1 MRRMQLRTRRG
12 AALIA
17 ALLVASLGL
26 GAAPAIAADGTGAVF
41 TMSNAADGNEA
52 VVFARASDGTL
63 SHVAD
68 YPTGGEGSGAGLGS
82 QGAVRLSDDGSWL
95 LVVNAGS
102 DEVSVFRVNGTTL
115 ELTDTVW
122 SGGDSPIS
130 VDIEG
135 RVVYVLNA
143 GSTDIVGF
151 RLSRQGKL
159 SHVPGTTRQLS
170 TNDAEPAQVE
180 FSPDGDTLVVT
191 EKNTNRILAY
201 RVDRSGVVSQAKV
214 SDSAGMT
221 PFGFEFDP
229 AGRLIVSEAFGGAPD
244 ASAVS
249 SYALGADRRAVVIDG
264 PVFTTET
271 AACWIV
277 VTDNGMYAYTTNTG
291 SDTITGYRVEA
302 DGSLTILDD
311 DGVTALTGDA
321 PIDMALSDGSQHLYA
336 LDSAS
341 HTISVFQVASD
352 GALSLI
358 QTVVGLPA
366 AAAGL
371 ASA

>member
-1 MRRMQLRTRRG
+1 MRRIRSTTRRVT
-12 AALIA
+12 ASIA
-17 ALLVASLGL
+17 VVVASLGL
-26 GAAPAIAADGTGAVF
+26 FGLPASGSVGAGAVF
-41 TMSNAADGNEA
+41 TMSNAADGNHV
-52 VVFARASDGTL
+52 VVFARAGDGTL
-63 SHVAD
+63 SHLAD
-68 YPTGGEGSGAGLGS
+68 YATGGDGSGGGLGS

-102 DEVSVFRVNGTTL
+102 DEVSVFRVDGTTL

-130 VDIEG
+130 VDVDG

-143 GSTDIVGF
+143 GTTNIVGF

-159 SHVPGTTRQLS
+159 THIPGAMRPLS
-170 TNDAEPAQVE
+170 NNDAEPAQLE
-180 FSPDGDTLVVT
+180 FSPDGHTLIVT

-201 RVDRSGVVSQAKV
+201 RVDRSGVVSPARV

-249 SYALGADRRAVVIDG
+249 SYALGADRRAVVIGG

-277 VTDNGMYAYTTNTG
+277 VTDNGQYAYTTNTG

-302 DGSLTILDD
+302 DGSLTILNE
-311 DGVTALTGDA
+311 DGVTAVTGDA
-321 PIDMALSDGSQHLYA
+321 PIDMALSDGSQFLYA
-336 LDSAS
+336 IDSAS
-341 HTISVFQVASD
+341 DTISVFQIEPT

-358 QTVVGLPA
+358 QTMAGIPA
-366 AAAGL
+366 AAVGL
-371 ASA
+371 ASS

>member
-1 MRRMQLRTRRG
+1 MGRMRSRNRRAKIMLG
-12 AALIA
+12 AV
-17 ALLVASLGL
+17 VASLGL
-26 GAAPAIAADGTGAVF
+26 GAVPAVAAEAAGAVF
-41 TMSNAADGNEA
+41 TMSNAAAGNQV

-68 YPTGGEGSGAGLGS
+68 YATDGEGSGGGLGS
-82 QGAVRLSDDGSWL
+82 QGSVRLSDDGMWL

-102 DEVSVFRVNGTTL
+102 DEVSVFRVDGTTL

-122 SGGDSPIS
+122 SGGDSPIG
-130 VDIEG
+130 VDVNGDI
-135 RVVYVLNA
+135 VYVLNA
-143 GSTDIVGF
+143 GSADIAGF
-151 RLSRQGKL
+151 RLSGEGKL
-159 SHVPGTTRQLS
+159 NPIHGATRSLS
-170 TNDAEPAQVE
+170 APDAAPAQIE
-180 FSPDGDTLVVT
+180 FSPDGRTLVVT

-201 RVDRSGVVSQAKV
+201 RVSGSGMVSPALV
-214 SDSAGMT
+214 SNSVGAT

-249 SYALGADRRAVVIDG
+249 SYALGANRKVVLIDG

-277 VTDNGMYAYTTNTG
+277 VTDDGHFAYTSNTG
-291 SDTITGYRVEA
+291 SDTITGYRVES
-302 DGSLTILDD
+302 DGSLTILNE
-311 DGVTALTGDA
+311 DGVTAVAGDD
-321 PIDMALSDGSQHLYA
+321 PIDMALSDGSQFLYSIDA
-336 LDSAS
+336 AS
-341 HTISVFQVASD
+341 DTISVFQIESD

-358 QTVVGLPA
+358 QTVSGLPA
-366 AAAGL
+366 ASVGL